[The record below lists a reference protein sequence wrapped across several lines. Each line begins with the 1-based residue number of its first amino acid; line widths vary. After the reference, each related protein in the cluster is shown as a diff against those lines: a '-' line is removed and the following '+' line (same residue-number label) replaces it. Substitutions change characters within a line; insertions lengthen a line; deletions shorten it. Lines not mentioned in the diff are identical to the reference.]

1 MLSDLNMREKFK
13 DNKFRVIYAMACVVL
28 CIVSLIYKKE
38 ISDSQSNMLAFS
50 YYASVATLVAL
61 IVAVMEIIYAIRIN
75 KSTQEKMKERVEWF
89 KNQTV
94 SHLSHVCSSYYESS
108 LDDLANKQYVQ
119 LSLNFRFALK
129 LHRNIANNF
138 VSKDDKALF
147 EGKSDII
154 NQLEKN
160 IQDARIIPPQE
171 KLSYRKSTEIR
182 DSIMDIKN
190 MIDSK
195 HTFTNKEV

>member
-1 MLSDLNMREKFK
+1 MRDKLK
-13 DNKFRVIYAMACVVL
+13 DNKFRVIYTVICVLL
-28 CIVSLIYKKE
+28 CVASYVFQKT
-38 ISDSQSNMLAFS
+38 ISENKTIMLAFS
-50 YYASVATLVAL
+50 YYASVATLIAL
-61 IVAVMEIIYAIRIN
+61 IIAVMEIIYAIRIS
-75 KSTQEKMKERVEWF
+75 KSTQKKMQERIDWF

-94 SHLSHVCSSYYESS
+94 LHLSHECSSYYESS
-108 LDDLANKQYVQ
+108 LDDLANKQYEQ

-138 VSKDDKALF
+138 VSSDDRAVFKA
-147 EGKSDII
+147 KTDII

-160 IQDARIIPPQE
+160 IQDTRYISPQE
-171 KLSYRKSTEIR
+171 KLANKKSREIR
-182 DSIMDIKN
+182 DSIMEIKS